1 MSETIAK
8 RRSAF
13 EGLHPIRVDGKVT
26 VTPQAHTTRY
36 VFRGSTDAAASC
48 SKALGVTLPTTLLK
62 AETNGTRTA
71 ISLGPDEWMLIAE
84 DGVAESLAKEIASA
98 IGSTF
103 HSLVDVSHRNT
114 SFDVSGPAAET
125 LLASG
130 VLLDLNVASFP
141 IGMAT
146 RTIYSK
152 AEIILW
158 RKDASTFNV
167 SVWRSFVPFVWG
179 LLHEASEEL

>member
-1 MSETIAK
+1 MSETIAQ

-26 VTPQAHTTRY
+26 VTPQAHATRFS
-36 VFRGSTDAAASC
+36 FRGSTEAASAC
-48 SKALGVTLPTTLLK
+48 SKAFGVTLPTALLK

-71 ISLGPDEWMLIAE
+71 ISLGPDEWQLIAE
-84 DGVAESLAKEIASA
+84 DGVAESLAAQIESA

-103 HSLVDVSHRNT
+103 HSLVDISHRNT
-114 SFDVSGPAAET
+114 SFDVSGSAAET

-130 VLLDLNVASFP
+130 VLLDLNITSFP
-141 IGMAT
+141 VGMAT

-152 AEIILW
+152 SEIILW

-179 LLHEASEEL
+179 LLEEASHEL

>member
-1 MSETIAK
+1 MVETIAQ

-26 VTPQAHTTRY
+26 LTPDGPATRFS
-36 VFRGSTDAAASC
+36 FRGSADAAAAC
-48 SKALGVTLPTTLLK
+48 SKAFGVNLPTALLK

-71 ISLGPDEWMLIAE
+71 ISLGPDEWQLIAE
-84 DGVAESLAKEIASA
+84 DGAAETLAKEIANT

-103 HSLVDVSHRNT
+103 HSLVDISHRNT
-114 SFDVSGPAAET
+114 AFDVSGSAAET

-130 VLLDLNVASFP
+130 VLLDLNIASFP
-141 IGMAT
+141 VGMAT

-179 LLHEASEEL
+179 LLYEASEEL

>member
-1 MSETIAK
+1 MVETIAK

-13 EGLHPIRVDGKVT
+13 EGLHPIRVDSKVA
-26 VTPQAHTTRY
+26 VTPNADATRFS
-36 VFRGSTDAAASC
+36 FRGSAEAAVAC
-48 SKALGVTLPTTLLK
+48 SKAFGVTLPTTLLK

-71 ISLGPDEWMLIAE
+71 ISLGPDEWQLIAE
-84 DGVAESLAKEIASA
+84 DGIAESLAKDIANA

-103 HSLVDVSHRNT
+103 HSLVDISHRNT
-114 SFDVSGPAAET
+114 AFDVSGAAAET

-130 VLLDLNVASFP
+130 VLLDLNASSFP

-179 LLHEASEEL
+179 LLHEASHEL

>member
-1 MSETIAK
+1 MVETIAQ

-26 VTPQAHTTRY
+26 VTPDAHATRFS
-36 VFRGSTDAAASC
+36 FRGSADAASAC
-48 SKALGVTLPTTLLK
+48 SKAFGVTLPTSLLK

-71 ISLGPDEWMLIAE
+71 ISLGPDEWQLIAE
-84 DGVAESLAKEIASA
+84 DGVAESLASEIANT
-98 IGSTF
+98 IDSTF
-103 HSLVDVSHRNT
+103 HSLVDISHRNT
-114 SFDVSGPAAET
+114 AFDVVGSSAET

-141 IGMAT
+141 VGMAT

-179 LLHEASEEL
+179 LLEEASHEL